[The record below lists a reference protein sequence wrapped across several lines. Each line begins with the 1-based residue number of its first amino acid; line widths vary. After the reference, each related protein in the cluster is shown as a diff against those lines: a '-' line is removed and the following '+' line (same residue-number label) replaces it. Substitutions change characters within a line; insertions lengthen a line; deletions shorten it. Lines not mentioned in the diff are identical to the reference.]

1 MNIQKE
7 FGDYFII
14 AQCNGYSSS
23 NININHTCS
32 YGNHMYNIIFMLYYF
47 LTFSLFVLYEV
58 AKEEYQIGGGSPLT

>member
-7 FGDYFII
+7 FGDYFIM

-32 YGNHMYNIIFMLYYF
+32 YGNHMYNIIFM
-47 LTFSLFVLYEV
+47 FVLYEV